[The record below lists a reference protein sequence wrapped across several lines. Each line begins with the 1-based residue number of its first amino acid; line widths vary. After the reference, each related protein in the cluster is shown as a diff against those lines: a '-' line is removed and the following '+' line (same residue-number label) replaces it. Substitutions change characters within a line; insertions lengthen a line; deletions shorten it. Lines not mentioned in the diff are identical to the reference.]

1 MSKLYYFCALKIS
14 RLQNRLAPLDFE
26 TNITENNSFITL
38 KFKKVTKADLIA
50 AVADQTGIEKAHVS
64 ETVEA
69 FFTVVKDSLAKG
81 ENIYVRGFGSFVNKK
96 RAKKVARNISK
107 NTAIVIDEH
116 YVPSF
121 KPAKVFVEQVKGS
134 EK

>member
-1 MSKLYYFCALKIS
+1 
-14 RLQNRLAPLDFE
+14 
-26 TNITENNSFITL
+26 
-38 KFKKVTKADLIA
+38 VTKADLIA
-50 AVADQTGIEKAHVS
+50 AVADQTGMKKANVS

-69 FFTVVKDSLAKG
+69 FFSVVKDSLAKG

-134 EK
+134 DL